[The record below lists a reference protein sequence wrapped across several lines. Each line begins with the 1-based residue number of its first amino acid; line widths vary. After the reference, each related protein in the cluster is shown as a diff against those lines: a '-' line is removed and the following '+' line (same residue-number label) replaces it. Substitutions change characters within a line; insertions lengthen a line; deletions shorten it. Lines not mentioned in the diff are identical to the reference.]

1 MKDKTWFVPRLALI
15 MMVFVTLACGA
26 SSQATPSASTENSG
40 PAATEVHTATLAPQS
55 VPDVSTARISLDE
68 LPQGFKEIS
77 TDEILKAYKEV
88 ESAVERYIKLLHDH
102 VTMLQNVEPPGSD
115 KLVRMTA
122 GSKAMTD
129 SAAIYLSYAKY
140 VAYGMPNSEEMIED
154 EIQG

>member
-1 MKDKTWFVPRLALI
+1 M
-15 MMVFVTLACGA
+15 
-26 SSQATPSASTENSG
+26 
-40 PAATEVHTATLAPQS
+40 
-55 VPDVSTARISLDE
+55 
-68 LPQGFKEIS
+68 

-88 ESAVERYIKLLHDH
+88 EKSVERYIKLLHDH
-102 VTMLQNVEPPGSD
+102 VTMMQNVEPPGSD

-140 VAYGMPNSEEMIED
+140 VAYGMPASEEMMED